1 MIPNCSSI
9 RMTHEWDVFC
19 LVARPDGSTQSKRR
33 GSTTKGPAGK
43 TNPNDL
49 LPRIDH
55 KSSRCRGQEPHAALS
70 PRHQHHGDF
79 AAQQRRPKRN
89 GDFTCPTALKPRYAA
104 FQDVRVHGCW
114 DASGHHPSNTT
125 QIGSILVGPTPSTHN
140 TRGQRHMAMQE
151 TGPSTRRLVE
161 PARPSTTSHRAWR
174 SFSSRQQTCA
184 TGSRR
189 FRRWP
194 PHVNSVSLPRWLV
207 SPARWLLPSLPPK
220 ATVLLTSVSLPRSNV
235 PASRQAMAGAAALHG
250 DQWGQE
256 ETRETQEV

>member
-1 MIPNCSSI
+1 MIPNCSSR

-55 KSSRCRGQEPHAALS
+55 KSSRCRGQEPHTALS

-114 DASGHHPSNTT
+114 DASGHHPSKNPPDA
-125 QIGSILVGPTPSTHN
+125 GDRSPT
-140 TRGQRHMAMQE
+140 
-151 TGPSTRRLVE
+151 
-161 PARPSTTSHRAWR
+161 
-174 SFSSRQQTCA
+174 
-184 TGSRR
+184 RR
-189 FRRWP
+189 FRRDTNTTAISP
-194 PHVNSVSLPRWLV
+194 RNSDAPNATAISHAP
-207 SPARWLLPSLPPK
+207 LL
-220 ATVLLTSVSLPRSNV
+220 
-235 PASRQAMAGAAALHG
+235 
-250 DQWGQE
+250 
-256 ETRETQEV
+256 